1 MERHSQQAP
10 MSHFDVFNGDAD
22 GICALHQLRL
32 AAPRASTLV
41 TGVKRDIELL
51 GRVAALP
58 GDSVTVLD
66 ISLDRN
72 REALLSLLNRGV
84 QVEYFD
90 HHFSGPI
97 PQHRELTAHIDA
109 APDVCTSVL
118 VDRQLQGLHRAWAV
132 VAAFGDNLG
141 ETARALAL
149 SCGLNE
155 DETTQLCELGEG
167 INYNAYGAGEADLLI
182 PPADLYRALRPYA
195 SPFDFIARDA
205 IAGRLSEGRRRDMA
219 LAQRQEAAIKLATGR
234 IYVLPDAAWAHRV
247 QGAFANH
254 LAVRFPELAHAVL
267 CGRVGDGYSVSVRAP
282 VARPKGAERLCRK
295 FPGGGGRA
303 GAAGIDELAAERL
316 QEFAEAFSEAF
327 GATAERDT
335 GHVSDSNR

>member
-1 MERHSQQAP
+1 MQRTLLPAR

-41 TGVKRDIELL
+41 TGVKRDIQLL
-51 GRVAALP
+51 DRVAALP

-72 REALLSLLNRGV
+72 RAALLALLDRGV

-97 PQHRELTAHIDA
+97 PEHPGLRVHIDA

-118 VDRQLQGLHRAWAV
+118 VDRHLQGLHRPWAV
-132 VAAFGDNLG
+132 VGAFGDNLG
-141 ETARALAL
+141 EMARTLAR

-155 DETTQLCELGEG
+155 GDTARLRELGEA
-167 INYNAYGAGEADLLI
+167 INYNAYGVSEADLPI
-182 PPADLYRALRPYA
+182 TPAALYRALRPYA
-195 SPFDFIARDA
+195 NPFEFVDFDTTAA
-205 IAGRLSEGRRRDMA
+205 MLGEGRRKDLAMA
-219 LAQRQEAAIKLATGR
+219 RRQPAAFEMPAGR
-234 IYVLPDAAWAHRV
+234 IHVLPDAAWAHRV
-247 QGAFANH
+247 QGAFAND
-254 LAVRFPELAHAVL
+254 LATRFPGHAHAVL
-267 CGRVGDGYSVSVRAP
+267 CASAGDGYIVSVRAP
-282 VARPKGAERLCRK
+282 VARPDGADRLCRR

-303 GAAGIDELAAERL
+303 GAAGIDELAPERL
-316 QEFAEAFSEAF
+316 QEFADAFSEAF
-327 GATAERDT
+327 GAK
-335 GHVSDSNR
+335 S